1 MTVPDTR
8 AIARVALF
16 ERYRADGATAWIEA
30 TGASMDPLIPAG
42 SRLLVEFGRAPQR
55 PGEVIVFRRDSAVIA
70 HRFVARRGDAT
81 SGRLVAKGDAE
92 ALPDRPIASDDVL
105 GVVRAIGTPDGR
117 SVRATLGGRSGAIL
131 ARVSWWSGRAGRVAR
146 RAAIHAPRPIRAAVV
161 RGVLSLSRVPTR
173 MITATMPRLDRGTS
187 AGRR

>member
-81 SGRLVAKGDAE
+81 SGRSPTARSPVTTCSGWSVRSGPRTGARSGPRSADA
-92 ALPDRPIASDDVL
+92 A
-105 GVVRAIGTPDGR
+105 GR
-117 SVRATLGGRSGAIL
+117 SWPGSRGG
-131 ARVSWWSGRAGRVAR
+131 
-146 RAAIHAPRPIRAAVV
+146 AAAPAAS
-161 RGVLSLSRVPTR
+161 RGVRPSMLH
-173 MITATMPRLDRGTS
+173 DRSERPSFAACCPCPGCRP
-187 AGRR
+187 G